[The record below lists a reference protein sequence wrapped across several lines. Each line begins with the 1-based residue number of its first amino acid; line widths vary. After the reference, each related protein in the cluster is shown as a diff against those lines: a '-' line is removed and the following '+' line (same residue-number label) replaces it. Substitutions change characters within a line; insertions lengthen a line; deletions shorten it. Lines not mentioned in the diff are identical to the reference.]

1 MNRFITNHGK
11 LAVVS
16 RAMPVHT
23 CEAEIPKRIPEQIK
37 GLKKNYNPDSELFE
51 DTLPQVWEV
60 LGSEYLRRGKRE
72 KNFKSGYESI
82 HKKVLV

>member
-1 MNRFITNHGK
+1 MKR
-11 LAVVS
+11 
-16 RAMPVHT
+16 
-23 CEAEIPKRIPEQIK
+23 IPKRVPRGIK
-37 GLKKNYNPDSELFE
+37 KRILKGIIIRILELFE

-82 HKKVLV
+82 HKKVNFRLI